1 MAEIEN
7 PLTNMPVAEFL
18 DRLASATPQPG
29 GGSCAALVGALAA
42 SLGQMAVSFTTGRK
56 RFADVE
62 AEVSEVGRRLAQ
74 SNQMLRR
81 SVQEDSDAYA
91 TLSAAFKIDKTDPQ
105 RQKKIESAAGI
116 AAGVPFQTAV
126 LAKRVHAELERLKSI
141 ANPNLRSDV
150 EAAIFMARA
159 AREAAIANTRINL
172 PYMDETAA
180 KRIEDE
186 LAALV

>member
-1 MAEIEN
+1 MGGN
-7 PLTNMPVAEFL
+7 SDNLVDLPVREFL

-42 SLGQMAVSFTTGRK
+42 SLGQMAVAFTTGREK
-56 RFADVE
+56 FAQVE
-62 AEVSEVGRRLAQ
+62 SEVQGVGQRLAQ
-74 SNQMLRR
+74 ANQMLRR
-81 SVQEDSDAYA
+81 SIQEDSDAYA
-91 TLSAAFKIDKTDPQ
+91 ALSKSFKMDKADPKRAAA
-105 RQKKIESAAGI
+105 IESTASI

-126 LAKRVHAELERLKSI
+126 LAKRVHAELERLKPI

-172 PYMDETAA
+172 PYMNEAAA

-186 LAALV
+186 LAGLV